1 MSIQALL
8 LAALLLLAVYS
19 SDAQASCPQG
29 SLKNCSPCSTDR
41 ECCQEN
47 SVCGCVENYIPG
59 APASIQGGPA
69 RVCRCGIFDLNQC
82 VVANVQ
88 RAIALKRAAAVAT
101 GQNLDDDKP
110 PPKCVKVPPGKERKV
125 NCTEDSETGNT
136 TSTNT
141 TSAKPASVAAP
152 QVPLK

>member
-1 MSIQALL
+1 M
-8 LAALLLLAVYS
+8 
-19 SDAQASCPQG
+19 
-29 SLKNCSPCSTDR
+29 
-41 ECCQEN
+41 
-47 SVCGCVENYIPG
+47 
-59 APASIQGGPA
+59 
-69 RVCRCGIFDLNQC
+69 CRCQNFNLNDC

-110 PPKCVKVPPGKERKV
+110 PPKCVQVPPGKERKV
-125 NCTEDSETGNT
+125 NCTEDGDT
-136 TSTNT
+136 TANT